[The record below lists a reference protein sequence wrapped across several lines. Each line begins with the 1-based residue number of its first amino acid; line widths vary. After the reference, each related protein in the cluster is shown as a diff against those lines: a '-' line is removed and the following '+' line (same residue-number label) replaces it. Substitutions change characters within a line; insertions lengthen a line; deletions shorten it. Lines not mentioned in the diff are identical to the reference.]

1 MTPMAKVKISATVDP
16 VRLEKAKQLTG
27 CDSVSE
33 VLDRGLMALIESY
46 LEAVH
51 ANGYTQRPQGAETVT
66 AVGPAIWHDLP
77 WGE

>member
-1 MTPMAKVKISATVDP
+1 
-16 VRLEKAKQLTG
+16 
-27 CDSVSE
+27 
-33 VLDRGLMALIESY
+33 MALIESY

-66 AVGPAIWHDLP
+66 AVGPAIWDDLP